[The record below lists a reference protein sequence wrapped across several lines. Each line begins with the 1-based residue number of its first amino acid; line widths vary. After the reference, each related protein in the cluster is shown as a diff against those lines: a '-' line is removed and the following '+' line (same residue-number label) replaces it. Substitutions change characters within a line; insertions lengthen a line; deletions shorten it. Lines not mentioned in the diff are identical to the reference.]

1 MQTEQQIIENC
12 NLLNNIS
19 ECYPGMTF
27 NIDILLNTAEPD
39 MFKVIYD
46 MLNYFL

>member
-1 MQTEQQIIENC
+1 
-12 NLLNNIS
+12 
-19 ECYPGMTF
+19 MTF

-46 MLNYFL
+46 MLIISHNSDQLVRVLMFNVIL